1 MSDPIEKLQLFVE
14 LADKGNPL
22 PSVAEQPVVVLYDW
36 QVVET
41 PTGEW
46 FLSGIH
52 LSRGIDERRA
62 STAVVSFKPRTGVAV
77 TASGRVYR
85 LHGHRAG
92 YGAAGPLD
100 RVLYQHGVTSVTII
114 SERVAR
120 MIRAARFGRRKSQRS
135 HRSRKHRS
143 RPKVR

>member
-1 MSDPIEKLQLFVE
+1 MSDHLEKLKLFVE
-14 LADKGNPL
+14 LADKGLPL
-22 PSVAEQPVVVLYDW
+22 PSVAEQPKVVLYDW

-46 FLSGIH
+46 FLSGID

-100 RVLYQHGVTSVTII
+100 RVLHQHGVTSVTDI

-120 MIRAARFGRRKSQRS
+120 AIRVARFGRRKSQRS

-143 RPKVR
+143 RACVR

>member
-1 MSDPIEKLQLFVE
+1 MSDSLERLRQFVQ
-14 LADKGNPL
+14 LADNGNPL
-22 PSVAEQPVVVLYDW
+22 PSVAEQPEVVLYDW
-36 QVVET
+36 QVVKT
-41 PTGEW
+41 PAGEW

-52 LSRGIDERRA
+52 LSRGIAERRA

-100 RVLYQHGVTSVTII
+100 RVLYQHGVTSVTDI

-120 MIRAARFGRRKSQRS
+120 AMRAARFGRRKSQRS
-135 HRSRKHRS
+135 HRSRKQRS
-143 RPKVR
+143 RAKVR

>member
-14 LADKGNPL
+14 LADKGLPL
-22 PSVAEQPVVVLYDW
+22 PSVAEQPQVVLYDW

-46 FLSGIH
+46 FLSGID

-85 LHGHRAG
+85 LQGHRAG

-100 RVLYQHGVTSVTII
+100 RVLYQHGVTSVTDI

-120 MIRAARFGRRKSQRS
+120 AIRAARFGRRKSQRS

-143 RPKVR
+143 RSCVL